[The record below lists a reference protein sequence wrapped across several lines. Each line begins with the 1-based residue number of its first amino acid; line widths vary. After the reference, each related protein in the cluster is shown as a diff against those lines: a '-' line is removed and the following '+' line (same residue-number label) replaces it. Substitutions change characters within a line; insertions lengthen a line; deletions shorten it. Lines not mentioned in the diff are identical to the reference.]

1 MLQIIMQE
9 DHEPLIPGL
18 LSSVKV
24 VLLCSNY
31 FHSLPNKVRKAE
43 ENEKQNAFFFPLSLV
58 LDYLVGNAVFLNF
71 PVGEYI
77 RLFQ

>member
-1 MLQIIMQE
+1 MYAGFSIVLQIIMQE

-43 ENEKQNAFFFPLSLV
+43 ENEKQNAFFPL
-58 LDYLVGNAVFLNF
+58 YPWFLT
-71 PVGEYI
+71 I
-77 RLFQ
+77 